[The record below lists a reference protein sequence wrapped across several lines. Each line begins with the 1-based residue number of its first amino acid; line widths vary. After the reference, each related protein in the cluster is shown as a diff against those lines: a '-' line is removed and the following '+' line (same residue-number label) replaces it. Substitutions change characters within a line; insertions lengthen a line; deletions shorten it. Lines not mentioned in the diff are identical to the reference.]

1 MKLTRVCLVGFPAAM
16 LLAGPLQAA
25 PGVASPTAL
34 KTCPL
39 SVEEIKA
46 ATGFSFRWIN
56 EFAAEAK
63 PKDGMARTVCAGPD
77 EKGSVQFRI
86 NQIWFEPATAAAR
99 IQAWRRQNMADGEAL
114 AGVEEGAWWDAGK
127 RLKSHYRLAYVRG
140 NVVTEIGLA
149 DPPADRVPTLRET
162 LLKLRRVP

>member
-1 MKLTRVCLVGFPAAM
+1 MKLFRVCLAGLSAGM

-46 ATGFSFRWIN
+46 ATGFSFSWMN

-63 PKDGMARTVCAGPD
+63 PKDGIARTVCAGPD
-77 EKGSVQFRI
+77 EKGKVQFRI
-86 NQIWFEPATAAAR
+86 NQIWFEPATAATR
-99 IQAWRRQNMADGEAL
+99 IQAWRRQNMADAEPVP
-114 AGVEEGAWWDAGK
+114 GVAEGAWWDAGK
-127 RLKSHYRLAYVRG
+127 RLKAHYRLAYVRG
-140 NVVTEIGLA
+140 NVVTEISLA
-149 DPPADRVPTLRET
+149 DPPADRVATLRDA
-162 LLKLRRVP
+162 LLKLRQVP